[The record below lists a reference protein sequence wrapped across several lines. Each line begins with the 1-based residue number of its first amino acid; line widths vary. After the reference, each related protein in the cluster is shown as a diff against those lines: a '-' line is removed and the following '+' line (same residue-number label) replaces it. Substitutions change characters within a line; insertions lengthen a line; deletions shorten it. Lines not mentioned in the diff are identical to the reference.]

1 MNNEINGANAAPR
14 KEGFRRRFTQNKKQ
28 QQTQNTNQNQGRRR
42 FYPKKNSSENGQRRK
57 FHRTGSSNL
66 PKKQRFPDQI
76 YHTSSAKEWNNSH
89 EYKFREYSGPK
100 LKIIPISGV
109 EMVGTNCTVL
119 EYENDIIII
128 DAGLGFPEFDLTG
141 IDALVPNLSYV
152 YDKLD
157 KVRGL
162 VITHGHTDHIGGLH
176 YIYDKIGFPQ
186 IFAPKLAAEMIKEK
200 FKETGFAD
208 RLKITE
214 IDGESSYYL
223 GKFHL
228 SHFKM
233 NHTIMDNYGIVID
246 SPVGRVVTPSD
257 YKFDLTPYKES
268 PSDYSKLAKL
278 GDEGVL
284 LLLDESTNVR
294 NRGWAPSETAIAN
307 DLENVIR
314 DAHGRLII
322 GMFSTMISRIRQ
334 IIELSVKYNKKVA
347 ILGRSLDTNT
357 KIAMRLGYIDAKLN
371 NIIRQEEIGNYAD
384 DSLVILTTG
393 SQGEPNAALMRMAL
407 GEHQKIS
414 LKKSD
419 TVVFSSSRI
428 PGNEAKIDK
437 LINMIANKG
446 CRILTN
452 DYLTLHASGHGNQ
465 EDHKLMW
472 QLTKPKFI
480 MPIHGEPAMLNAN
493 KDLAMTMGYKEHQ
506 VVMTRDGAVIEL
518 WSEGWQEVGEINS
531 EPLWVEG
538 NRVGDFDM
546 EIIHERKLMTDEG
559 VIILTIKNIKAEQIT
574 NDDIE
579 LVTKGFF
586 IQNKDDFTTKALPLL
601 IVEQVNRMNPNRDK
615 ETMRS
620 NLRRL
625 IENEILKMYEKKP
638 LIVVSVL

>member
-1 MNNEINGANAAPR
+1 MDTRNHTTHQNRKKRFRSKNSRNKSIRQENSISKREGLQKIAPQSVSKRSHSYHKKHVNNPNVISRRTGYNDTVYKTANA
-14 KEGFRRRFTQNKKQ
+14 
-28 QQTQNTNQNQGRRR
+28 TN
-42 FYPKKNSSENGQRRK
+42 
-57 FHRTGSSNL
+57 
-66 PKKQRFPDQI
+66 
-76 YHTSSAKEWNNSH
+76 WNNSSD
-89 EYKFREYSGPK
+89 YIFKNYSGPK
-100 LKIIPISGV
+100 VRIIPISGV
-109 EMVGTNCTVL
+109 EMVGTNCTL
-119 EYENDIIII
+119 IEYEDDILII

-141 IDALVPNLSYV
+141 VDALVPNLSYV
-152 YDKLD
+152 YNKLD
-157 KVRGL
+157 KIRGII
-162 VITHGHTDHIGGLH
+162 ITHGHTDHIGGLH

-186 IFAPKLAAEMIKEK
+186 IFAPKLASEMIREK
-200 FKETGFAD
+200 FKETGFGD
-208 RLKITE
+208 KLKITE
-214 IDGESSYYL
+214 INGESSYYL
-223 GKFHL
+223 GKFHI

-246 SPVGRVVTPSD
+246 TPVGRIVTPSD

-294 NRGWAPSETAIAN
+294 NRGWAPSETVIAY

-334 IIELSVKYNKKVA
+334 IMELSIKYGKKIA
-347 ILGRSLDTNT
+347 IFGRSLETNIN
-357 KIAMRLGYIDAKLN
+357 IAMKLGYIDAKLN
-371 NIIRQEEIGNYAD
+371 SIIRQEEIDNYAD
-384 DSLVILTTG
+384 DSIVILTTG
-393 SQGEPNAALMRMAL
+393 SQGEPSAALMRMAL
-407 GEHQKIS
+407 GEHSKIK

-428 PGNEAKIDK
+428 PGNEAKIDR
-437 LINMIANKG
+437 LINKIADKG

-452 DYLTLHASGHGNQ
+452 DHLTLHASGHGHQ

-493 KDLAMTMGYKEHQ
+493 KELAMSMGYKENQ
-506 VVMTRDGAVIEL
+506 IIMTRDGSVIEL
-518 WSEGWQEVGEINS
+518 WNEGWSQVGNIDS

-546 EIIHERKLMTDEG
+546 QIIHDRKLMTDEG
-559 VIILTIKNIKAEQIT
+559 VIVLSIKNYNAKYIDIS
-574 NDDIE
+574 DIE
-579 LVTKGFF
+579 LITKGFF
-586 IQNKDDFTTKALPLL
+586 IQNKDDFTTRVLPQ
-601 IVEQVNRMNPNRDK
+601 IIIEQVNRMNPNRDK

-620 NLRRL
+620 GLKKI
-625 IENEILKMYEKKP
+625 IENEIYKMYEKKP
-638 LIVVSVL
+638 LIIVSVL